1 MHSEIVAKKSVM
13 AFKVPFS
20 RALRRL
26 GLISELQGLVTKL
39 RDEYGEAFMDGTRIV
54 VAHPVRK
61 NNFLISYRHN
71 FLLNNGRSRNMA
83 VG

>member
-1 MHSEIVAKKSVM
+1 M

-20 RALRRL
+20 RVLRRL
-26 GLISELQGLVTKL
+26 GLNSELRGIVKKL
-39 RDEYGEAFMDGTRIV
+39 QDEYGEAFMDGTRIV
-54 VAHPVRK
+54 VPHPVRK

-71 FLLNNGRSRNMA
+71 FLLDRGRSRNMA